1 MPRFRSKLGR
11 KVVNEI
17 QKNTKIINGVIEFCS
32 AYLKSSLYRLA
43 EKKPQINPPK
53 KEIVSNN
60 EPKIAKPTRIGIP
73 LKAENKN
80 ENIVEAFPLNEDII
94 LFNIFLKINPILS
107 PSHQVLVQFH
117 AFSFYPVFLV
127 LLLAVHSFFPVFLR
141 VVRPV
146 MMLSVH

>member
-17 QKNTKIINGVIEFCS
+17 HKNTKIINGVIEFCK
-32 AYLKSSLYRLA
+32 AYLKSSLYKLA
-43 EKKPQINPPK
+43 EKNPQINPPK
-53 KEIVSNN
+53 KESVSNN

-94 LFNIFLKINPILS
+94 LFNIFLKTNPILS
-107 PSHQVLVQFH
+107 PNRQVLVQSH
-117 AFSFYPVFLV
+117 AFSFWSVFLV
-127 LLLAVHSFFPVFLR
+127 VLLAVRCFFPVFLPAF
-141 VVRPV
+141 RPV
-146 MMLSVH
+146 M